1 MELKK
6 FKDSIGYSK
15 DIFYYPKTIINPNS
29 KIYKKYVTIQWRKVW
44 PKGRTGQQRI
54 MGNGPELAEALEK
67 QEFIATQISS
77 GDSVTLRLNEGRYDI
92 ICHNTVIGSMSDS
105 YNRELQSTFNDNCRY
120 ISQLPSVIDKLYIA
134 NVFTFVAYREYEN
147 IPAHFRQ
154 NRFWLAVEITG
165 FGRTIWQEN
174 T

>member
-1 MELKK
+1 MTLK
-6 FKDSIGYSK
+6 
-15 DIFYYPKTIINPNS
+15 
-29 KIYKKYVTIQWRKVW
+29 
-44 PKGRTGQQRI
+44 
-54 MGNGPELAEALEK
+54 
-67 QEFIATQISS
+67 
-77 GDSVTLRLNEGRYDI
+77 LNEGRYDI

-120 ISQLPSVIDKLYIA
+120 VSQLPSVIDKLYIA

-147 IPAHFRQ
+147 IPAHFRR

>member
-1 MELKK
+1 MRKRNASKWYFRKNNHNRWIRTERIPNHRPHCAGFATGLE
-6 FKDSIGYSK
+6 DDIDYSS
-15 DIFYYPKTIINPNS
+15 F
-29 KIYKKYVTIQWRKVW
+29 VW
-44 PKGRTGQQRI
+44 G
-54 MGNGPELAEALEK
+54 ELAEALER
-67 QEFIATQISS
+67 QEFISTQINA
-77 GDSVTLRLNEGRYDI
+77 GDSVTLKLNEGRYDI

-120 ISQLPSVIDKLYIA
+120 VSQLPSVIDKLYIA